1 MIHVSL
7 MENKGTKSF
16 SNARKSI
23 LMGIFIVIAFMT
35 CLACKYSDYFNLQST
50 QAKTINVSY
59 TQELTNT
66 LEKYNMRNNIHKQKP
81 LIIIKRAPKD
91 TRSVDDV
98 QLREKFFIRILVP
111 AAVVA
116 LSEVRKERSTLI
128 NILKKMNNQ
137 KIVDVNL
144 DSMDKNDRAFLR
156 AIVKKYRSNDP
167 SELLKRI
174 DEVPPSLIL
183 AQGAIES
190 NWGRSRFAIQG
201 NNLFG
206 MWTYKHRGIKPKKS
220 NLEDKHKV
228 AKYPSILDS
237 VRAYIYNLNVG
248 WAYKDFREARM
259 KTKDAI
265 ELANYLSKYSERGQ
279 LYIKDVK
286 ALSKR
291 LDEQYAIAK
300 LASYTNLFK

>member
-1 MIHVSL
+1 
-7 MENKGTKSF
+7 MESKETKNF
-16 SNARKSI
+16 SNIRKSI
-23 LMGIFIVIAFMT
+23 LIGMFIVIVFMT
-35 CLACKYSDYFNLQST
+35 CLVCKYSDCFNLQST
-50 QAKTINVSY
+50 QAKTINVSS

-66 LEKYNMRNNIHKQKP
+66 LEKYNMLNNIHKQKP
-81 LIIIKRAPKD
+81 FIIIKRVPKD
-91 TRSVDDV
+91 ISSIDDV
-98 QLREKFFIRILVP
+98 ELREKFFIRILTP
-111 AAVVA
+111 AAMVA
-116 LSEVRKERSTLI
+116 LSEVRKERNTLI

-144 DSMDKNDRAFLR
+144 DSMDKNDRVFLR
-156 AIVKKYRSNDP
+156 VIVKKYRSNDS

-174 DEVPPSLIL
+174 DEVPLNLIL

-220 NLEDKHKV
+220 KLEDNHKV
-228 AKYPSILDS
+228 ARYPSILDS

-248 WAYKDFREARM
+248 WAYRDFREARV

-265 ELANYLSKYSERGQ
+265 ELANYLSKYSKRGQ

-286 ALSKR
+286 ALSRR
-291 LDEQYAIAK
+291 LNKQYAIDK
-300 LASYTNLFK
+300 SASYANLFN

>member
-1 MIHVSL
+1 
-7 MENKGTKSF
+7 MENKETKSF
-16 SNARKSI
+16 SNVRKSI
-23 LMGIFIVIAFMT
+23 LIGILIVIAFAFAFVT
-35 CLACKYSDYFNLQST
+35 CLACKYSDCFNLQVT
-50 QAKTINVSY
+50 QAKTINVSS

-66 LEKYNMRNNIHKQKP
+66 LEKYNMLNNIHKQKP
-81 LIIIKRAPKD
+81 LIIVKMVPRD
-91 TRSVDDV
+91 VRDVDDV
-98 QLREKFFIRILVP
+98 QLRERIFIRILTP
-111 AAVVA
+111 AAAVA

-144 DSMDKNDRAFLR
+144 SSMDKNDRVFLR
-156 AIVKKYRSNDP
+156 VIVKKYRSNDP

-174 DEVPPSLIL
+174 DEVPLNLIL

-206 MWTYKHRGIKPKKS
+206 MWTYKHSGIKPKKS
-220 NLEDKHKV
+220 KLEDNHKV
-228 AKYPSILDS
+228 ARYSSILDS

-248 WAYKDFREARM
+248 WAYRDFREARV

-265 ELANYLSKYSERGQ
+265 ELANYLSKYSKRGQ

-286 ALSKR
+286 ALSRR
-291 LDEQYAIAK
+291 LNKQYAIGK
-300 LASYTNLFK
+300 LALSANAFN